1 MFESPRSIVDP
12 RERPLTKADFEAILR
27 FLPAFEAPEVTF
39 SEPLEER
46 PSEPGVIVW
55 DEPALSPLAE
65 EFIDALHDHG
75 WIIAFD
81 WVKWDLG
88 PRLDQHRELIA
99 KARVETLRRLL
110 TAHVRA
116 DHFSWGHLLA
126 TFESGGFTAILRRL
140 QQLYHRRQAHTPS
153 RGT

>member
-1 MFESPRSIVDP
+1 MRELPPGIVDP
-12 RERPLTKADFEAILR
+12 RERPLTQADFEAILR
-27 FLPAFEAPEVTF
+27 FLPAFEEPGFAF
-39 SEPLEER
+39 SEPLEES
-46 PSEPGVIVW
+46 PQEPGVIVW
-55 DEPALSPLAE
+55 DGPGLSPLAA
-65 EFIDALHDHG
+65 EFIDALHEHG
-75 WIIAFD
+75 WIIVFD

-88 PRLDQHRELIA
+88 RRLSQHPELIA

-140 QQLYHRRQAHTPS
+140 QRLYEARYGH
-153 RGT
+153 